1 MPNESTLGCAAD
13 EPAFVEKTFSLTGVP
28 ATLETQAVPGSPEP
42 AGAQLQ
48 SDRPF
53 NCLVVGVGGQGAVL
67 ASRLV
72 AAACMDGGSFVRT
85 AETIGMSQRG
95 GSVATHV
102 RAAPTARDLPTSM
115 IPRRGADLVL
125 ALEPGEAVRA
135 YGYLA
140 CGGALVCSTRPLV
153 PSAAA
158 TSGYDGRAQVDWLA
172 EHVGPE
178 RFAALDVQ
186 ALEDAGLSPKC
197 LNVLLLGAA
206 VGLGA
211 LPFGADELR
220 RAMAELMKPKLIP
233 MNERALELGISLVG

>member
-1 MPNESTLGCAAD
+1 MGQL
-13 EPAFVEKTFSLTGVP
+13 VP
-28 ATLETQAVPGSPEP
+28 QQFQPGGGGKVQL
-42 AGAQLQ
+42 AGGKGHML
-48 SDRPF
+48 SR
-53 NCLVVGVGGQGAVL
+53 CSGQGAVL

-102 RAAPTARDLPTSM
+102 RVAPTARDLPTSM

-125 ALEPGEAVRA
+125 AFEPGEAVRA

-140 CGGALVCSTRPLV
+140 RGGALVCSTRPLV

>member
-1 MPNESTLGCAAD
+1 MPNANIVDQEVD
-13 EPAFVEKTFSLTGVP
+13 EPVFVETTFSLTGVP
-28 ATLETQAVPGSPEP
+28 APLGAKPASGSPEP
-42 AGAQLQ
+42 SGVQVQ

-72 AAACMDGGSFVRT
+72 AAACMDSGSFVRT

-102 RAAPTARDLPTSM
+102 RVAPTARDLPTSM
-115 IPRRGADLVL
+115 IPRHSADLVL
-125 ALEPGEAVRA
+125 AFEPGEAVRA

-140 CGGALVCSTRPLV
+140 PGGAMVCATRPLV

-158 TSGYDGRAQVDWLA
+158 TTGYDGRAQVDWLA
-172 EHVGPE
+172 EHVGAE

-186 ALEDAGLSPKC
+186 VLEDAGLSPKC

-211 LPFGADELR
+211 LPFGAEELR
-220 RAMAELMKPKLIP
+220 RAMAGLMKPQLVP
-233 MNERALELGISLVG
+233 MNEQALELGISLVG

>member
-1 MPNESTLGCAAD
+1 
-13 EPAFVEKTFSLTGVP
+13 
-28 ATLETQAVPGSPEP
+28 
-42 AGAQLQ
+42 
-48 SDRPF
+48 
-53 NCLVVGVGGQGAVL
+53 
-67 ASRLV
+67 
-72 AAACMDGGSFVRT
+72 
-85 AETIGMSQRG
+85 MSQRG

-102 RAAPTARDLPTSM
+102 RVAPTARDPPAHAHT
-115 IPRRGADLVL
+115 PRHGADLVL
-125 ALEPGEAVRA
+125 AFEPGEAVRA

-140 CGGALVCSTRPLV
+140 RGGALVCSTRPLV

-233 MNERALELGISLVG
+233 MNERALELGDLPCGLRRPMRGVGPWAGLRPVPRPWWAPGSWWAPVRSPCCALWAAARTPTSPWGRPRRSRR